1 MSRVQGALGTT
12 VLTILLAI
20 TACSP
25 QTATPSLPIEGTA
38 EWEAQAQ
45 ETLSALTTPP
55 TATEVVMPST
65 HTPIPTL
72 SPTTTPT
79 LTPTATPIAPVLNVT
94 SNTHC
99 RTGPGP
105 TYVSLGVLLVG
116 EDAEVLAQSTVE
128 TYWYIHLPDKPDQP
142 CWLSGEYATLEGDT
156 SLLPVLTPLPSP
168 TPEVGFDLFLN
179 SFQSC
184 GSTYYVVF
192 SVQNTGANTFMT
204 GNIEIVEFK
213 NKATLYGPTFQRFPF
228 AHVVTPVCPP
238 DHDNELLPGQILYI
252 HVPIDPVPHG
262 KTARGTVKLCTGDY
276 QGGECVTR
284 EIYFDIP

>member
-25 QTATPSLPIEGTA
+25 QTATPSLTIEGTA
-38 EWEAQAQ
+38 KWEAQAQ

-65 HTPIPTL
+65 HTPVPTI

-128 TYWYIHLPDKPDQP
+128 NYWYIHLPDKPDQP
-142 CWLSGEYATLEGDT
+142 CWLSGEYAILEGDT
-156 SLLPVLTPLPSP
+156 SLLPVLTPMPSP

-213 NKATLYGPTFQRFPF
+213 SKATLYGPTFQRFPF

-262 KTARGTVKLCTGDY
+262 KTARGTVKLCTMDY
-276 QGGECVTR
+276 QGGDCVTK